1 VIGFFVNTLV
11 LRVGVSGELSFRQLL
26 GRVREVCLGAYG
38 HQEVPF
44 ERLVEELRP
53 ERSLSH
59 SPLFQVA
66 FGLDNAPREELQLP
80 GLKLSGMELADEVV
94 RFDLTLWM
102 LEAAGELSG
111 RWTYRTELFDAQRL
125 DQMSRH
131 FERLLQSIVANPEAA
146 VETLEMY
153 SEAEKEQSE
162 IEATVQEELISE
174 RLLMTTRKSVKVVEG
189 VTR

>member
-1 VIGFFVNTLV
+1 
-11 LRVGVSGELSFRQLL
+11 
-26 GRVREVCLGAYG
+26 
-38 HQEVPF
+38 
-44 ERLVEELRP
+44 
-53 ERSLSH
+53 LSH
-59 SPLFQVA
+59 TPLFQVA

>member
-1 VIGFFVNTLV
+1 
-11 LRVGVSGELSFRQLL
+11 
-26 GRVREVCLGAYG
+26 
-38 HQEVPF
+38 VPF

-102 LEAAGELSG
+102 MEAAGKLSG

-153 SEAEKEQSE
+153 SAAEKEQSE
-162 IEATVQEELISE
+162 IEATVREELISE
-174 RLLMTTRKSVKVVEG
+174 KLLMTTRKSVKVVEG